1 MKLSRHARNNMRLY
15 RISRE
20 EIEDVLAHPDRVEAE
35 GPRRVAYKTFPSRF
49 GGLPLKVVYV
59 EEQGEIVVIT
69 AYPLKR
75 GFRRRELPQG

>member
-20 EIEDVLAHPDRVEAE
+20 EIEETLAQPDRVEVE
-35 GPRRVAYKTFPSRF
+35 GTRKVAYKTLPSRF

-59 EEQGEIVVIT
+59 EEAGEIVVIT

-75 GFRRRELPQG
+75 GFRRRESPSG